1 MFNVDDL
8 KVSPEDT
15 KLIHQIAKRAYQEL
29 KVDPLALV
37 IDLRTVHTNGNPLRL
52 QEMFEVEAKNP
63 DFIHDIY
70 GIRHYLDRETGKLT
84 EFFMPRFS
92 V

>member
-8 KVSPEDT
+8 QVSPEDT

-29 KVDPLALV
+29 KVDPLSLV
-37 IDLRTVHTNGNPLRL
+37 IDLRTVHAHGNPLRL
-52 QEMFEVEAKNP
+52 QEMLAVEANNP
-63 DFIHDIY
+63 KFVHDIY
-70 GIRHYLDRETGKLT
+70 GIRHYLNRETGELT
-84 EFFMPRFS
+84 EYFTPRFS